1 MWKSLLSGAT
11 AIALA
16 TAPAAATA
24 QSRPAPATQA
34 SEVQPGAEQ
43 AEGSELRRRG
53 FILPLIGVVA
63 LIVLIYLLTRKD
75 KDEAFPVSP

>member
-1 MWKSLLSGAT
+1 MLKPLVSAGA

-16 TAPAAATA
+16 TAPAAVTA

-43 AEGSELRRRG
+43 ADGSELRRRG

-63 LIVLIYLLTRKD
+63 LIVLIYLLTRD
-75 KDEAFPVSP
+75 KGTDAVPLSP